1 LAFTKE
7 EKQAL
12 VEQYESWLKDSRAI
26 FVMTYSKMNMGSIDA
41 VRAAAREVGGEIHVV
56 KNTLMKIAIEKSGYK
71 DEKDLFL
78 DSSIVGFAFEEAPAM
93 AKVLN
98 KSVNDDK
105 FFAFKGGY
113 LNGAA
118 IDSQQIVM
126 LAELPS
132 RDQVRAQLL
141 ALINTPATQ
150 LLRTVSEPAR
160 GLAAVLKAYSEK
172 QAAAAA

>member
-26 FVMTYSKMNMGSIDA
+26 FVMTYSKMNMDSIDA
-41 VRAAAREVGGEIHVV
+41 VRAAAREAGGEIHVV
-56 KNTLMKIAIEKSGYK
+56 KNTLMKIALEKSGYK
-71 DEKDLFL
+71 DAGLFL

-118 IDSQQIVM
+118 IDSKQVVM

>member
-1 LAFTKE
+1 MAFTKE

-26 FVMTYSKMNMGSIDA
+26 FVMTYSKMNMNSIDA
-41 VRAAAREVGGEIHVV
+41 VRASAREIGGEVHVV
-56 KNTLMKIAIEKSGYK
+56 KNTLMKIALEKNGYQ
-71 DEKDLFL
+71 DAGLFL

-98 KSVNDDK
+98 KSVTDDK

-113 LNGAA
+113 LNGEA
-118 IDSQQIVM
+118 IDANQIVM

>member
-1 LAFTKE
+1 MAFTKE

-12 VEQYESWLKDSRAI
+12 VEQYESWLKDSRAL
-26 FVMTYSKMNMGSIDA
+26 FVMTYSNMNMNNIDV
-41 VRAAAREVGGEIHVV
+41 VRAAAHEIGGELHVV
-56 KNTLMKIAIEKSGYK
+56 KNTLMKIALEKAGYADSG
-71 DEKDLFL
+71 LFS
-78 DSSIVGFAFEEAPAM
+78 DSSMVGFAFEDAPAL
-93 AKVLN
+93 AKILN

-113 LNGAA
+113 LNREV
-118 IDSQQIVM
+118 IDSKQIVM

-150 LLRTVSEPAR
+150 LLRTISEPAR
-160 GLAAVLKAYSEK
+160 GLAAVLKAYSDK
-172 QAAAAA
+172 QAAPAA

>member
-1 LAFTKE
+1 MAFTKE
-7 EKQAL
+7 EKKAL

-26 FVMTYSKMNMGSIDA
+26 FVMSYSNMDMDKIDA
-41 VRAAAREVGGEIHVV
+41 VRAAAREIGGEVHVV
-56 KNTLMKIAIEKSGYK
+56 KNTLMKIALKNSGY
-71 DEKDLFL
+71 DDTGLFSE
-78 DSSIVGFAFEEAPAM
+78 SSIVGFAFDEAPAM
-93 AKVLN
+93 AKILN
-98 KSVNDDK
+98 KSATDDK

-113 LNGAA
+113 LNGDP
-118 IDSQQIVM
+118 IESKQIVM

-160 GLAAVLKAYSEK
+160 GLAAVLKSYSDK
-172 QAAAAA
+172 QAAQAA

>member
-26 FVMTYSKMNMGSIDA
+26 FVMTYSKMNMNSIDS
-41 VRAAAREVGGEIHVV
+41 VRAAAREAGGEIHVV
-56 KNTLMKIAIEKSGYK
+56 KNTLMKIALEKSGYK
-71 DEKDLFL
+71 DAGLFL

-118 IDSQQIVM
+118 IDSKQIVM

-172 QAAAAA
+172 QAAPAA